1 MMEMKWRKM
10 ELKWKEAG
18 VDIANLVLAALLFL
32 TPWIF
37 GFAHDYTAAS
47 NAWVSGIVIGV
58 VAIAALTK
66 FAEWEEW
73 VNLVLG
79 LWVLVSPWALGFAA
93 QSAARW
99 AHVIAGLIVAVLA
112 GVKLWFMHRTPP
124 QLTARR

>member
-1 MMEMKWRKM
+1 MTELKWT
-10 ELKWKEAG
+10 ELKWKESG
-18 VDIANLVLAALLFL
+18 VDIANLILAALLFL

-37 GFAHDYTAAS
+37 GFAHDYPAAPS
-47 NAWVSGIVIGV
+47 AWVSGIIIGV

-79 LWVLVSPWALGFAA
+79 VWVLVSPWVLGFAA
-93 QSAARW
+93 QSAAGW

-112 GVKLWFMHRTPP
+112 GVKLWFMHQTP
-124 QLTARR
+124 QVTARR